1 MAILLMEFQT
11 KIIEKKKNPRARVAI
26 VGVVLLVVAMILALI
41 RGYEHAAMWT
51 FGVAM
56 VVLVGGAIYAKGDL
70 THIAV
75 SPIDLVVN
83 VSEMR
88 IGEAAYP
95 MGQIEEL
102 EFSVEGYDGM
112 WIPGTGNNS
121 YSNRGSSYNGMDNYI
136 SFGYA
141 GEKVEC
147 RFYLPDAHHVQLLG
161 GVFKEF
167 YAKRIVFTER
177 DVDGWRTFLFAPVT
191 DGQWEDL
198 MIENGYK

>member
-1 MAILLMEFQT
+1 MAAMLMEFQT

-26 VGVVLLVVAMILALI
+26 AGVVLLVAAMILALI
-41 RGYEHAAMWT
+41 RGYEQPALWT

-56 VVLVGGAIYAKGDL
+56 VVLVGGAVYAKGDL
-70 THIAV
+70 THIRV

-112 WIPGTGNNS
+112 WIPGTGNS
-121 YSNRGSSYNGMDNYI
+121 QHSRESAYNGMDNYI
-136 SFGYA
+136 SFRYA
-141 GEKVEC
+141 GEKVGC
-147 RFYLPDAHHVQLLG
+147 RFYLPDAVHVQLLG
-161 GVFKEF
+161 GVFKQF
-167 YAKRIVFTER
+167 YAQRVPFTER
-177 DVDGWRTFLFAPVT
+177 DSDGWRTFLFAPVT